1 MAAVVV
7 DIGADTSAF
16 TREVGRLPDTASR
29 ISRGIASSFSG
40 LSGMLAGVGFAYLG
54 KQALETV
61 TGIDRMQRA
70 MTTLEGGTEAAAKRL
85 AQFREDAKLPGVDFR
100 QAVQADIRL
109 RAAGISAETS
119 RNSIIEFGNAL
130 SLAGAEA
137 GQLDNVTL
145 ALSQI
150 VSRGQVTA
158 DNINQ
163 IANAVPQ
170 IRAVMKDVFGTADT
184 EALQKMNMDAMTF
197 VEGLVQGFSQLDRAS
212 AGLDENLADMST
224 TMAETV
230 NAVAKPI
237 VDELIPAMSNLAEWA
252 NRNREAF
259 ADMGSNIANVLT
271 SAAEQAGNFA
281 KVIGD
286 TVSEVSLLFST
297 LKEGGS
303 LADYVDLSQATRT
316 EMLRQE
322 SAAAAEAAAAAAP
335 PDASR
340 PAGASRVPNGD
351 NILTRLSSAFTTF
364 AGPMMAE
371 VKNQLTEQ
379 AGILKGRA
387 STFAKGAFGGLRGDM
402 DTSFGRGSSINPF
415 TNTAGSQIREMTR
428 QSNLMMKQ
436 AEKLDTSNQLLGDIR
451 EAVKSFNLVPTYN

>member
-1 MAAVVV
+1 
-7 DIGADTSAF
+7 
-16 TREVGRLPDTASR
+16 
-29 ISRGIASSFSG
+29 
-40 LSGMLAGVGFAYLG
+40 MLAGIGFAYLG

-322 SAAAAEAAAAAAP
+322 SAAAAEAAAAAAVP
-335 PDASR
+335 ETPRAPIKPFVIEKTDAVSKE
-340 PAGASRVPNGD
+340 
-351 NILTRLSSAFTTF
+351 
-364 AGPMMAE
+364 M
-371 VKNQLTEQ
+371 VKDVRDQLTEQ

-451 EAVKSFNLVPTYN
+451 EAVKNFNLVPTYN